1 VADDS
6 STSSFAAL
14 FARVQAGDQHAAA
27 ALVREYE
34 AQIRRVIRVRLTDP
48 HLKRQFDSVD
58 ICQSVLGDFFVRSA
72 LRQFDL
78 KSPAQLVALLGTM
91 ARNKLLNQVERQR
104 AMKRAIH
111 RQEAQDAGDLALAD
125 ECATPS
131 RIVAG
136 RELLALVHER
146 LTSEEQRIAQWRI
159 EGRGWGEIASE
170 LRDTPDGVR
179 IRYSRALKRVMKS
192 LNLDGVRDESTN

>member
-1 VADDS
+1 VSDDS
-6 STSSFAAL
+6 TNSSFAAL
-14 FARVQAGDQHAAA
+14 FARVQAGDQDAAA
-27 ALVREYE
+27 ALVLEYE

-125 ECATPS
+125 EGPTPS